1 MGVSLPADRRDDLR
15 QQMALGHSGVLWD
28 RLSNALL
35 DAMGDG
41 LERSLLPPDEVERLR
56 ELGCRSAGEAAL
68 WRIRDSL
75 DPAHNAKFL
84 SLLIQ
89 SLPKRQEMTRVNV
102 DLKDMSLTELLTAG
116 GVDIAEV
123 EVEDVRSG
131 DTPSDSSS

>member
-75 DPAHNAKFL
+75 APAHNAKFL

-102 DLKDMSLTELLTAG
+102 DLKDMSLGELLKAG
-116 GVDIAEV
+116 GIDVTEA
-123 EVEDVRSG
+123 EVEDVRPGHTSS
-131 DTPSDSSS
+131 DTSS